1 MAINLSRN
9 TRLFVSTVETNWT
22 NANTFEIPI
31 QEGYSLSQS
40 VASSD
45 VTLNEAGDAPI
56 RGSKRFN
63 DSLDPVEWSF
73 TTYITP
79 YVGNSTNAGS
89 KIFLP
94 DMIMWQ
100 GLAVKKSGAMDFETA
115 SSRVHGTTSQLN
127 VSFADN
133 GAHVLT
139 ELFLFFKI
147 GNSWYKVHKAQ
158 VGQAEISVD
167 IDNLGTVAWSGQGTK
182 LELLSA
188 APGFFGGT
196 IGEYDATTTAPGY
209 TGLAGMSSK
218 KYVLNKLTTMTLE
231 SDVAPGGSG
240 PNDNYKI
247 PLTGASVTINNN
259 ITYLTPS
266 TLAEVDAPVASFT
279 GSFEVTGTLNA
290 YLRKHNG
297 TPTGAI
303 GGGNE
308 YTAVDLMSHMLNST
322 SKITNSTNIVLSMGG
337 TAVGDAKCV
346 ITIPTA
352 HLSIPT
358 MSVDDVVSTE
368 IEFKAIP
375 NDADLLSGSE
385 LSIAFKHSV
394 A

>member
-9 TRLFVSTVETNWT
+9 TRLFVSTVETGWT

-45 VTLNEAGDAPI
+45 VTLNEAGDTPI

-73 TTYITP
+73 TTYMTP
-79 YVGNSTNAGS
+79 YIGNATNAAS

-100 GLAVKKSGAMDFETA
+100 GLAVKKGGAMDFET
-115 SSRVHGTTSQLN
+115 GTKVVGTATALN
-127 VSFADN
+127 VSFTDN
-133 GAHVLT
+133 AAHVLT

-147 GNSWYKVHKAQ
+147 DNSWYKVHKAQ

-167 IDNLGTVAWSGQGTK
+167 IDNLGQVAWSGQGTR

-188 APGFFGGT
+188 APAFFTGT
-196 IGEYDATTTAPGY
+196 VGEYDSTTTAAGY
-209 TGLAGMSSK
+209 TGLVTMNSK
-218 KYVLNKLTTMTLE
+218 KYVLNKLTTVTLE
-231 SDVAPGGSG
+231 SDLAPGGSG
-240 PNDNYKI
+240 ANDNYKI
-247 PLTGASVTINNN
+247 PVTGASITINNN
-259 ITYLTPS
+259 ITYLTPA
-266 TLAEVDAPVASFT
+266 TLAEVDTPVASFT
-279 GSFEVTGTLNA
+279 GSFDVTGTLNA
-290 YLRKHNG
+290 YLRTKPG
-297 TPTGAI
+297 ATGAI
-303 GGGNE
+303 GNE
-308 YTAVDLMSHMLNST
+308 YGTVDLMNHMLATTALN
-322 SKITNSTNIVLSMGG
+322 KVTNSANIVISMGG

-346 ITIPTA
+346 ISIPTA
-352 HLSIPT
+352 HLSVPT

-375 NDADLLSGSE
+375 SDSDLMSGSE
-385 LSIAFKHSV
+385 LTVAFKHSV

>member
-9 TRLFVSTVETNWT
+9 TRLFVSTVEAGWT

-56 RGSKRFN
+56 RGTKRFN

-73 TTYITP
+73 STYITP
-79 YVGNSTNAGS
+79 YVGTAVNAGN

-100 GLAVKKSGAMDFETA
+100 GLAVRKGGALDFETA
-115 SSRVHGTTSQLN
+115 SSRVHGTVSQTN

-139 ELFLFFKI
+139 ELYLFFKI
-147 GNSWYKVHKAQ
+147 DNSWYKVHKAQ
-158 VGQAEISVD
+158 VGQAELSVD
-167 IDNLGTVAWSGQGTK
+167 IEALGMVAWSGQGTR

-188 APGFFGGT
+188 APAFFSGT
-196 IGEYDATTTAPGY
+196 AGDYDATTTAPGY
-209 TGLAGMSSK
+209 ATIPSNR
-218 KYVLNKLTTMTLE
+218 KYVLNKLTTVTLE

-240 PNDNYKI
+240 ALDNYKI
-247 PLTGASVTINNN
+247 PVTSANVTINNN
-259 ITYLTPS
+259 ITYITPA
-266 TLAEVDAPVASFT
+266 TLAEVDTPVASFT
-279 GSFEVTGTLNA
+279 GAFEVTGSLSA
-290 YLRKHNG
+290 YLRISAG
-297 TPTGAI
+297 ATGAV
-303 GGGNE
+303 GAE
-308 YTAVDLMSHMLNST
+308 YSAADLMTHMLSANNL
-322 SKITNSTNIVLSMGG
+322 SKVTNNTNIVISMGG

-352 HLSIPT
+352 HLSVPT
-358 MSVDDVVSTE
+358 MSVDEVVSTE
-368 IEFKAIP
+368 IEFKGIP
-375 NDADLLSGSE
+375 SSASLLSGTEVS
-385 LSIAFKHSV
+385 LAFKHSV

>member
-9 TRLFVSTVETNWT
+9 TRLFVSTVETGWT

-73 TTYITP
+73 TTYMTP
-79 YVGNSTNAGS
+79 YVGNSTNAAS

-100 GLAVKKSGAMDFETA
+100 GLAVKKGGAMDFETA
-115 SSRVHGTTSQLN
+115 TSKVHGTVSQLN

-147 GNSWYKVHKAQ
+147 DNSWYKVHKAQ

-188 APGFFGGT
+188 APAFFTGT
-196 IGEYDATTTAPGY
+196 VGEYDATTTAAGY
-209 TGLAGMSSK
+209 TGLAIMNSK

-240 PNDNYKI
+240 ANDNYKI

-259 ITYLTPS
+259 ITYLAPS

-279 GSFEVTGTLNA
+279 GTFEVTGTLNA
-290 YLRKHNG
+290 YLRTKSG
-297 TPTGAI
+297 AAPTGAI
-303 GGGNE
+303 GSE
-308 YTAVDLMSHMLNST
+308 YASVDLMNHMLAAT
-322 SKITNSTNIVLSMGG
+322 SKVTNSTNIVLSMGG

-358 MSVDDVVSTE
+358 MSIDDVVSTE

-375 NDADLLSGSE
+375 NDADLLSGTE

>member
-9 TRLFVSTVETNWT
+9 TRLFVSTVETGFT

-63 DSLDPVEWSF
+63 DALDPVEWSF
-73 TTYITP
+73 TTYMTP
-79 YVGNSTNAGS
+79 YVGNATNASS

-100 GLAVKKSGAMDFETA
+100 GLAVKKGGAMDFEQAT
-115 SSRVHGTTSQLN
+115 SKVHGTTSQLN
-127 VSFADN
+127 VNFGDN

-147 GNSWYKVHKAQ
+147 DNSWYKVHKAQ
-158 VGQAEISVD
+158 VGQAEISID
-167 IDNLGTVAWSGQGTK
+167 IDNLGMVAWSGQGTR
-182 LELLSA
+182 LELLTA
-188 APGFFGGT
+188 APTFFGGT
-196 IGEYDATTTAPGY
+196 AGEYDSTTTAAGY
-209 TGLAGMSSK
+209 TAIPSAR
-218 KYVLNKLTTMTLE
+218 KYVLNKLTTVTLE

-240 PNDNYKI
+240 ANDNYKI
-247 PLTGASVTINNN
+247 PVTSASLSINNN
-259 ITYLTPS
+259 ISYVTPAVLS
-266 TLAEVDAPVASFT
+266 EVDVPVASFT
-279 GSFEVTGTLNA
+279 GSFEVSGTLSA
-290 YLRKHNG
+290 YLRT
-297 TPTGAI
+297 TPGATGAT
-303 GGGNE
+303 GSPYG
-308 YTAVDLMSHMLNST
+308 AVDLMNHMLST
-322 SKITNSTNIVLSMGG
+322 SSLSKVTNTTNIVISMGG
-337 TAVGDAKCV
+337 LAVGDAKCV

-352 HLSIPT
+352 HLSVPT

-368 IEFKAIP
+368 IEFKGIP
-375 NDADLLSGSE
+375 TSDDLLSGTE

>member
-9 TRLFVSTVETNWT
+9 TRLFVSTVETGWT

-73 TTYITP
+73 STYMTP
-79 YVGNSTNAGS
+79 YVGDVTNAGS

-100 GLAVKKSGAMDFETA
+100 GLAVKKGGAMDFETA
-115 SSRVHGTTSQLN
+115 SSKVHGTITATN
-127 VSFADN
+127 VSFVDN

-147 GNSWYKVHKAQ
+147 DNSWYKVHKAQ
-158 VGQAEISVD
+158 VGQAEISID
-167 IDNLGTVAWSGQGTK
+167 IDSLGMVAWSGQGTK
-182 LELLSA
+182 LELLASA
-188 APGFFGGT
+188 PAFFSGT
-196 IGEYDATTTAPGY
+196 VGVYDATTTAAGY
-209 TGLAGMSSK
+209 TGIPATR
-218 KYVLNKLTTMTLE
+218 KYVLNKLTTVTLE

-240 PNDNYKI
+240 TNDNYKV
-247 PLTGASVTINNN
+247 PVTSASLTINNN
-259 ITYLTPS
+259 ITYVTPS
-266 TLAEVDAPVASFT
+266 TLAEVDSPVASFT
-279 GSFEVTGTLNA
+279 GAFEVTGTLSA
-290 YLRKHNG
+290 YLRTSAG
-297 TPTGAI
+297 ATGAS
-303 GGGNE
+303 GSE
-308 YTAVDLMSHMLNST
+308 YSAADLMTHMLSNSNL
-322 SKITNSTNIVLSMGG
+322 SKVTNSTNIVISMGG
-337 TAVGDAKCV
+337 TAAGDAKCV

-352 HLSIPT
+352 HLSVPT

-368 IEFKAIP
+368 IEFKGIP
-375 NDADLLSGSE
+375 TSSDLLSGSE